1 MMKYKAVIFD
11 LDGTLLDTIEDL
23 GDSTNSML
31 EKHGYPVHD
40 LKAYKYFVGNGMR
53 NLVLRALPEDKRDN
67 ISVDQGLIEM
77 QSEYA
82 KRWADKTRPYPGIP
96 ALLDALT
103 EKGVKLAVLSNKLDR
118 FSNDIVKKLL
128 PDWSFYPVYG
138 EREGVPIKPDPAG
151 ALEIA
156 RILGIS
162 PEEFLYLGDTGIDMK
177 TAVSAGMC
185 AIGVLWGFRTAE
197 ELVKNGANMLIADPL
212 EVLKML

>member
-1 MMKYKAVIFD
+1 MKYKAVIFD

-23 GDSTNSML
+23 GDSMNSVL

-53 NLVLRALPEDKRDN
+53 NLVLRALPEDRRDSA
-67 ISVDQGLIEM
+67 SVDQGLIEM
-77 QSEYA
+77 RGEYSR
-82 KRWADKTRPYPGIP
+82 RWAEKTRPYPGIP

-103 EKGVKLAVLSNKLDR
+103 EKGMKLAVLSNKLDK
-118 FSNDIVKKLL
+118 FSKDIVKKLL

-156 RILGIS
+156 EILGLN

-177 TAVSAGMC
+177 TAAAAGMY
-185 AIGVLWGFRTAE
+185 AIGVLWGFRDAE
-197 ELVKNGANMLIADPL
+197 ELEKNGANTIIADPL
-212 EVLKML
+212 EVLKLL

>member
-1 MMKYKAVIFD
+1 MRYKAVIFD

-23 GDSTNSML
+23 GDSMNSVL

-53 NLVLRALPEDKRDN
+53 NLVLRALPENRRDSA
-67 ISVDQGLIEM
+67 SVDQGLIEM

-103 EKGVKLAVLSNKLDR
+103 EKGIKLAVLSNKLDK

-128 PDWSFYPVYG
+128 PHWDFYPVYG
-138 EREGVPIKPDPAG
+138 ERKGVPIKPDPAG

-156 RILGIS
+156 GILGLS
-162 PEEFLYLGDTGIDMK
+162 PEEFLYLGDSGVDMK
-177 TAVSAGMC
+177 TAVSAGMY
-185 AIGVLWGFRTAE
+185 AIGVLWGFRNAG
-197 ELVKNGANMLIADPL
+197 ELRENGANMIIADPL
-212 EVLKML
+212 EVLKLL

>member
-31 EKHGYPVHD
+31 KKHGYPVHD

>member
-1 MMKYKAVIFD
+1 MKYKAVIFD
-11 LDGTLLDTIEDL
+11 LDGTLLDTIDDL
-23 GDSTNSML
+23 GDSMNSVL
-31 EKHGYPVHD
+31 ERHGYPVHD
-40 LKAYKYFVGNGMR
+40 LGAYKYFVGNGMR
-53 NLVLRALPEDKRDN
+53 NLVLRALPEDNRDSA
-67 ISVDQGLIEM
+67 SVDRGLMEM
-77 QSEYA
+77 RDEYA

-103 EKGVKLAVLSNKLDR
+103 MKGIKLAVLSNKLDR

-156 RILGIS
+156 QILGLS

-177 TAVSAGMC
+177 TAISAGMY
-185 AIGVLWGFRTAE
+185 AIGVLWGFRNAE
-197 ELVKNGANMLIADPL
+197 ELMNNGANMIIADPL
-212 EVLKML
+212 EILKLL